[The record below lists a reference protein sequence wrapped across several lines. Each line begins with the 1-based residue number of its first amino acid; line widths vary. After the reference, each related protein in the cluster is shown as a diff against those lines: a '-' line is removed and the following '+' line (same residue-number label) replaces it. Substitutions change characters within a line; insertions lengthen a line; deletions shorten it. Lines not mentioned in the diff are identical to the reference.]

1 MKIVYVHHAQRDK
14 SNGMNQDND
23 LTEIGEKDAKV
34 HAEVLGS
41 MKYLNYKAIY
51 TSPYYRCKKTALILN
66 KKLNLPI
73 IEDERLNEFEASLK
87 KETWVN
93 VQTRIAD
100 CLKNIV
106 DKYEKDDAVICV
118 TSGVN
123 VAGFIN
129 LAYKIKPSENAPFIW
144 ISSCSP
150 LTFDIDK
157 SCFDTCK

>member
-1 MKIVYVHHAQRDK
+1 
-14 SNGMNQDND
+14 MNQDND
-23 LTEIGEKDAKV
+23 LTEIGEKDARV
-34 HAEVLGS
+34 QAEFFGAS
-41 MKYLNYKAIY
+41 MKDLNYKAIY

-66 KKLNLPI
+66 KELNLPI
-73 IEDERLNEFEASLK
+73 FEDERLNEFEASLK

-93 VQTRIAD
+93 VQTRIAS
-100 CLKNIV
+100 CLKDIV
-106 DKYEKDDAVICV
+106 EKYEEDDAVICV

-129 LAYKIKPSENAPFIW
+129 LAYKLKPSESVPFIW

-150 LTFDIDK
+150 LCFDIDK